1 MRWFD
6 KRFDEVQALLDEA
19 KMILEEL
26 VEEQEVKLDNVPES
40 LQETDRYYTM
50 SERLE
55 KFEELRET
63 LDDLEFD
70 VEQYHMGMGA
80 STSNMP

>member
-70 VEQYHMGMGA
+70 VE
-80 STSNMP
+80 